1 MSEQKNKV
9 WRVFV
14 GEGGCQLEAFNS
26 QKGPYPPEPDT
37 EGYIAIGW
45 AAVGDMNLYKEDYA
59 DFALKCAKVYPNNN
73 KKVLSTMAGMIWN
86 FAYTIKENDWVISPS
101 AATGYLLV
109 GQIIG
114 EYISDFDDEYG
125 LYKFSNQVY
134 HHLRKVRWLYVIPSD
149 DPRYSQLNKFGV
161 LTVVQPD
168 ISIDQLKTILNSNT
182 GSWSARLKQETR
194 DAFNE
199 CFFAPDGFLHM
210 KNFNDSFGKIYKD
223 DLINQKWLIQDKKTN
238 AEYLYATVDELIA
251 AGWAID

>member
-1 MSEQKNKV
+1 MSEQKNNV
-9 WRVFV
+9 WRVYI
-14 GEGGCQLEAFNS
+14 GEKGYQLPVFNS

-45 AAVGDMNLYKEDYA
+45 PAVGDMNLYKEDYA
-59 DFALKCAKVYPNNN
+59 DFASKYAKVYPDNN
-73 KKVLSTMAGMIWN
+73 KRVLSINAGMIWN
-86 FAYTIKENDWVISPS
+86 FAYVMKENDWVICPS
-101 AATGYLLV
+101 SATGYLLV

-114 EYISDFDDEYG
+114 EYIPDFHDELG
-125 LYKFSNQVY
+125 FYKASKEVY
-134 HHLRKVRWLYVIPSD
+134 LHLRKVRWLYVVPAD

-168 ISIDQLKTILNSNT
+168 ISIDQLKTVLNSNT
-182 GSWSARLKQETR
+182 GGWSARLKEETR

-223 DLINQKWLIQDKKTN
+223 DLINKKWLIQDKKTD
-238 AEYLYATVDELIA
+238 AEYLYASVDELIA
-251 AGWAID
+251 AGWAVD